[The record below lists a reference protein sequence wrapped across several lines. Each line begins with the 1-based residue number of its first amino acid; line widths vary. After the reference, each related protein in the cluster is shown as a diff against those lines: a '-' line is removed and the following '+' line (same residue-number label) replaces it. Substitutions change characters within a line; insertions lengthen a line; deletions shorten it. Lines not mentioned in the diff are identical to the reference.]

1 MRIIRCLIIAFSLYS
16 RIPMPRFTW
25 KDEDMKYVLCFLPFV
40 GAVIGGLVYGAL
52 FLADM
57 CKLPLLAK
65 VCIVS
70 VIPLLITG
78 GFHADG
84 YMDVKDALSSYKPR
98 EDKLAIL
105 KDPHIGA
112 FAVIGFVIYA
122 LIWTAAVA
130 VICDRSVINSC
141 VILIPVFILSRIG
154 TSISSVAL
162 KKAKSDGMLN
172 NEAKGAGRIQIAVMI
187 IELAV
192 TLTIACLMDIYI
204 AVTLAA
210 VLAIVYVYYGYKTYK
225 EFGGVT
231 GDTAG
236 YFVCIS
242 ELAQLIVIAVCNL
255 IRTL

>member
-1 MRIIRCLIIAFSLYS
+1 MRIIKGLVIAFSLYS
-16 RIPMPRFTW
+16 RIPMPRFKW
-25 KDEDMKYVLCFLPFV
+25 EEEDLRYVLCFLPLV
-40 GAVIGGLVYGAL
+40 GAVIGALVYGGL
-52 FLADM
+52 YLANAWE
-57 CKLPLLAK
+57 LPLLAK

-70 VIPLLITG
+70 AIPLLITG
-78 GFHADG
+78 GFHVDG
-84 YMDVKDALSSYKPR
+84 YMDVKDALSSYKSR

-112 FAVIGFVIYA
+112 FAVIGFVIYG
-122 LIWTAAVA
+122 LIWTGAVA
-130 VICDRSVINSC
+130 VICDRSVTNMC

-172 NEAKGAGRIQIAVMI
+172 NEAKGAGRIQLAVMI
-187 IELAV
+187 VCLAL
-192 TLTIACLMDIYI
+192 TLTIACLIDIYI
-204 AVTLAA
+204 AVTLTA
-210 VLAIVYVYYGYKTYK
+210 VLAIIYVYYRYKTYK

-242 ELAQLIVIAVCNL
+242 ELAQLMVIAAYAL